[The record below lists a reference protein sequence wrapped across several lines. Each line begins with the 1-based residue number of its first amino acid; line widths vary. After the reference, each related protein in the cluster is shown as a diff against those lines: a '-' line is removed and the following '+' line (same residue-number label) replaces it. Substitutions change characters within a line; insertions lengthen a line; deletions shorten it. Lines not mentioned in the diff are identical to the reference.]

1 MPEATAQPPS
11 APSEDEFA
19 PFRSYLHILAESQ
32 LHARLKSKV
41 DAADVVQQTM
51 LQAYQAREQFR
62 GSTDAERAAWLRTIL
77 GNVLCGLARDYSR
90 QRRDVTREQSIQAVE
105 QSSMHLANL
114 LAAHTSSPSASL
126 HRQDR
131 ANALAQAMLK
141 LTSEQRQAI
150 ILKYW
155 HDATLAEIGQQL
167 GKSTEAVAGLVF
179 RGMQKLRSE
188 FND

>member
-1 MPEATAQPPS
+1 MSDSS
-11 APSEDEFA
+11 ADPSEFE
-19 PFRSYLHILAESQ
+19 PFRPYLLILAETQ

-41 DAADVVQQTM
+41 DAADVVQQTL

-62 GSTDAERAAWLRTIL
+62 GSTEAERAAWLRTIL
-77 GNVLCGLARDYSR
+77 GNVLCGLAREFSR
-90 QRRDVTREQSIQAVE
+90 QRRDVSREQSIQAVE
-105 QSSMHLANL
+105 QSSLQLANL
-114 LAAHTSSPSASL
+114 LTANSSSPSAAL
-126 HRQDR
+126 HRQDQ
-131 ANALAQAMLK
+131 ANTLAKAMLK

-155 HDATLAEIGQQL
+155 HSATLAEIGQEL

-188 FND
+188 IEL

>member
-1 MPEATAQPPS
+1 MSQPIPTDGS
-11 APSEDEFA
+11 ADEFE
-19 PFRSYLHILAESQ
+19 PFRSYLLILAETQ

-41 DAADVVQQTM
+41 DAADVVQQTL

-62 GSTDAERAAWLRTIL
+62 GTTEAERAAWLRTIL

-90 QRRDVTREQSIQAVE
+90 QRRDVTREQSIQAVD
-105 QSSMHLANL
+105 QSSLQLANL
-114 LAAHTSSPSASL
+114 LSANISSPSAAL
-126 HRQDR
+126 HRHDQ
-131 ANALAQAMLK
+131 ANALAKAMLK
-141 LTSEQRQAI
+141 LTTEQRKAI

-155 HDATLAEIGQQL
+155 HSATLAEIGQEL

-188 FND
+188 ISL